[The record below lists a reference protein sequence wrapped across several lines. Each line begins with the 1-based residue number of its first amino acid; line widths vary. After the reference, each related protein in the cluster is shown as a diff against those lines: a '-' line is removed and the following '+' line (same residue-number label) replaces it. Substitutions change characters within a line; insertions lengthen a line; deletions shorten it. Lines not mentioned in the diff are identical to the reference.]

1 MKKYILGLLL
11 SIISILIPM
20 ALIYIGLITLKAGF
34 FIAAGVF
41 VLIYFMA
48 RRFLVNILADGRQ
61 EIEYDEFGRSKRKNI
76 KMLSR
81 KEQDAIDLQRTADL
95 ERLLSTAVITKI
107 TKQGSKEPEKDLDK
121 MIGLIDVKTKIKEMA
136 ARMSFEKESNK
147 NKRKKDR
154 INSMSGRHMVFY
166 GSAGT
171 GKTASARII
180 TGYLYKYGYIKK
192 NKCVEV
198 DGNFL
203 KAGEETATKVKMI
216 TQHAYDGVLFIDEAY
231 VLAEGQYGN
240 EAVATLIK
248 ELEDHR
254 DRFICILAGYT
265 KDMNK
270 LLESNSGFK
279 SRIKEYLNFPDY
291 TIQEMQSIFTLMAN
305 EQNFAVSEKA
315 YKALE
320 IRLHKEM
327 QLKTFGNAR
336 TVRNILDEAIDKH
349 SYNYVS
355 HNIPEVDKYK
365 LTEKDI
371 STAIKREGIT

>member
-11 SIISILIPM
+11 SIVGILLP
-20 ALIYIGLITLKAGF
+20 LGLVYAGLSTRKIGF
-34 FIAAGVF
+34 FIAAGIV

-48 RRFLVNILADGRQ
+48 RRFFVDLIADGRQ
-61 EIEYDEFGRSKRKNI
+61 EVDYDEFGRSKKKSV
-76 KMLSR
+76 KMLSK
-81 KEQDAIDLQRTADL
+81 KEQEAIDLQRTADL
-95 ERLLSTAVITKI
+95 ERLLSTAIISKI
-107 TKQGSKEPEKDLDK
+107 TKQGSKEPEKDLEK
-121 MIGLIDVKTKIKEMA
+121 MIGLVEVKTKIKEMA
-136 ARMSFEKESNK
+136 ARMSFEKETNK
-147 NKRKKDR
+147 TKQKKDQ

-203 KAGEETATKVKMI
+203 KAGEETSTKVKLI

-231 VLAEGQYGN
+231 VLAEGKYGN

-248 ELEDHR
+248 ELEDKR

-279 SRIKEYLNFPDY
+279 SRIKEYLYFPDY
-291 TIQEMQSIFTLMAN
+291 NIQEMQKIFTLMAN
-305 EQNFAVSEKA
+305 EQNFVVSEKA
-315 YKALE
+315 YAVLE
-320 IRLHKEM
+320 IRLQKEM
-327 QLKTFGNAR
+327 TLNTFGNAR
-336 TVRNILDEAIDKH
+336 TVRNILDEAIDRH
-349 SYNYVS
+349 AYNYVS
-355 HNIPEVDKYK
+355 KAISENDKYRI
-365 LTEKDI
+365 TEKDI
-371 STAIKREGIT
+371 SSAIKREGIS